1 MHDADPTENAQSV
14 GLLIAYGSFR
24 MIDMGDLT
32 WNKEKDLVCPVN
44 KIGKVDLYLVS
55 HHGMNMSGSPQWV
68 HALAP
73 KVALMNNGAR
83 KGGSPEAWQTIHDAA
98 GTPDIWQL
106 HFAVS
111 GGKEHNSADPFIA
124 NVDENCEG
132 KWIRVDAQK
141 DGAFKLYNSRNKYEK
156 SYQ

>member
-1 MHDADPTENAQSV
+1 
-14 GLLIAYGSFR
+14 
-24 MIDMGDLT
+24 
-32 WNKEKDLVCPVN
+32 
-44 KIGKVDLYLVS
+44 VDLYLVS
-55 HHGMNMSGSPQWV
+55 HHGMDMSGSPQWV
-68 HALAP
+68 HSLAP

-83 KGGSPEAWQTIHDAA
+83 KGGSPQAWQDIHDAP

-106 HFAVS
+106 HFAVG

-141 DGAFKLYNSRNKYEK
+141 DGAFKVYNSRNKYEK
-156 SYQ
+156 SY

>member
-1 MHDADPTENAQSV
+1 M
-14 GLLIAYGSFR
+14 LIVYGSFR

-44 KIGKVDLYLVS
+44 KIGQVDLYLVS
-55 HHGMNMSGSPQWV
+55 HHGMDMSGSPQWV
-68 HALAP
+68 NSLGP

-83 KGGSPEAWQTIHDAA
+83 KGGSPEIWQTIHDAP

-141 DGAFKLYNSRNKYEK
+141 DGAFKVYNSRNKYEK
-156 SYQ
+156 SYR